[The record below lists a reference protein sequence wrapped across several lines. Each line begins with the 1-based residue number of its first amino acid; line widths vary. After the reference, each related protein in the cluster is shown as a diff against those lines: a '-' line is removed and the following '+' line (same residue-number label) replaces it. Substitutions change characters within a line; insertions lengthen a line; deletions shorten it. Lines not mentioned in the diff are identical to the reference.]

1 MKIEYPIVVLFDFD
15 GVIMD
20 TESQYTLFWD
30 EKGKKYHPE
39 IPNFGHHIKGQTLT
53 QLYDQY
59 FLQPEGLQEQIT
71 QELNEF
77 ETKMEFPYIPGVVDF
92 MKELREKGVKMAIV
106 TSSNDKKMANAYRA
120 HPELKDMVDGIL
132 TADCFTRSKP
142 HPECF
147 LKGAEMFQ
155 VPIEN
160 CIVFEDSFHG
170 LEAGNRAGMK
180 VIGLAT
186 TNCVSAIMDK
196 ADLVIDDFI
205 GFTYEKMIAVW
216 GNLIEKD

>member
-1 MKIEYPIVVLFDFD
+1 MKIESSIAVLFDFD

-30 EKGKKYHPE
+30 EKGKKHHPE

-53 QLYDQY
+53 QLYEHY
-59 FLQPEGLQEQIT
+59 FLQPEGLQSQIT

-77 ETKMEFPYIPGVVDF
+77 ETKMEFHFIPGVVDF
-92 MKELREKGVKMAIV
+92 MKELREKGVKTAIV
-106 TSSNDKKMANAYRA
+106 TSSNDKKMANAYRT
-120 HPELKDMVDGIL
+120 HPELKDMVDYIL
-132 TADCFTRSKP
+132 TADMFTHSKP

-147 LKGAEMFQ
+147 LLGAEKCQ
-155 VPIEN
+155 VPVSN

-186 TNCVSAIMDK
+186 TNPASAILDK
-196 ADLVIDDFI
+196 ADLVISDFV
-205 GFTYEKMIAVW
+205 GFTHEKMITV
-216 GNLIEKD
+216 LE